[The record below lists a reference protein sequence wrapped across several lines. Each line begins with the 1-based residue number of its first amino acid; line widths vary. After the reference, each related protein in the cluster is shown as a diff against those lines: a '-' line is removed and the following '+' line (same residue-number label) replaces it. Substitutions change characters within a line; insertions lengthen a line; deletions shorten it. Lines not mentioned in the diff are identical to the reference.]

1 MTSSDLPQAGVNHQA
16 AIDNGELQVGFGT
29 GLTFGIK
36 TVSKDKTGTTVLEV
50 LCFKERSGPTGFA
63 ISPMA

>member
-50 LCFKERSGPTGFA
+50 LRF
-63 ISPMA
+63 ID